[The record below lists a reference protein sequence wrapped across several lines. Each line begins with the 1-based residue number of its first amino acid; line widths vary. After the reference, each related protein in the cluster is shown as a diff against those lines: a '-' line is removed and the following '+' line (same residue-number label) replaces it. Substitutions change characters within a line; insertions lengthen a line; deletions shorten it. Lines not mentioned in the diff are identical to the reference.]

1 MPDRDIKLDLERQ
14 SRIGFD
20 EAIFCAGKS
29 RDQLTAI
36 LNQAKGAP
44 LLLTRLEQTALDA
57 LPDHH
62 RTALNY
68 EPVSRTAYFG
78 NIAAAQG
85 TSRIAVITAGTS
97 DTPASREAVRTLG
110 YYGHSCTEI
119 TDIGVA
125 GLWRLT
131 ERVEEIRNYPVVIVA
146 AGLDAALASVLGG
159 LVPGVVIGLPT
170 STGYGVAEGGMTA
183 LRAMLVSCA
192 PGITVVNIDNG
203 YGAACAAIRALG
215 ASA

>member
-1 MPDRDIKLDLERQ
+1 MPDRDIKLDLERH

-29 RDQLTAI
+29 SDQLTAI
-36 LNQAKGAP
+36 LDQADGAT

-62 RTALNY
+62 RTTLNY
-68 EPVSRTAYFG
+68 EPVSRTAFFG
-78 NIAAAQG
+78 NITPAQG
-85 TSRIAVITAGTS
+85 ASRTAVITAGTS
-97 DTPASREAVRTLG
+97 DTPASREAARTLR
-110 YYGHSCTEI
+110 YYGYSCTEI

-131 ERVEEIRNYPVVIVA
+131 ERVEEIRTYPVVIVA

-183 LRAMLVSCA
+183 LRSMLVSCA

-203 YGAACAAIRALG
+203 YGAACAAIRVLG
-215 ASA
+215 AST

>member
-29 RDQLTAI
+29 CEQLTAI
-36 LNQAKGAP
+36 LDQTDGAT
-44 LLLTRLEQTALDA
+44 LLLTRLERSALDA
-57 LPDHH
+57 LPHHH
-62 RTALNY
+62 RNALNY

-85 TSRIAVITAGTS
+85 ASRIAVITAGTS
-97 DTPASREAVRTLG
+97 DTPASREAVRTLE
-110 YYGHSCTEI
+110 YYGHRSTEI

-131 ERVEEIRNYPVVIVA
+131 ERVGDIRKYPVVIVA

-215 ASA
+215 VSA